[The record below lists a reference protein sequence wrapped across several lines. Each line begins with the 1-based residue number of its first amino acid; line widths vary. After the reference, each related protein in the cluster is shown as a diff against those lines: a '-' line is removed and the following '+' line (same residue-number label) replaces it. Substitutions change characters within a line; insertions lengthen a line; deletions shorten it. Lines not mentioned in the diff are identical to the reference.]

1 MAQLF
6 SLGVIAHIMEI
17 SPREAS
23 SLENPV
29 KKREW
34 ILDPSRTPRELLEFE
49 AISRQ
54 QLGWTGADLV
64 EKALTVRISEIAD
77 ASSLKLER
85 HTVKLVYLT
94 YALAALTL
102 ALLVVEVAHYFCK
115 P

>member
-1 MAQLF
+1 MQ
-6 SLGVIAHIMEI
+6 M
-17 SPREAS
+17 SPREAAE
-23 SLENPV
+23 LDNAL

-34 ILDPSRTPRELLEFE
+34 ILDSARTPRELLEFE

-64 EKALTVRISEIAD
+64 AKALTVRISEIAD
-77 ASSLKLER
+77 ASSLRLER

-102 ALLVVEVAHYFCK
+102 ALLMVEVAHYFCK